1 MLICASSFLYPFYIV
16 LKFSVIE
23 FLVHIDDDRIL
34 PHQKFSS
41 HLSNQLLVSWM
52 SETLFPHNQALLG
65 GIFALDFVIIG
76 KSVGAFVVKFQ
87 VQNDILIK
95 AAESC
100 WECFLSG

>member
-1 MLICASSFLYPFYIV
+1 
-16 LKFSVIE
+16 
-23 FLVHIDDDRIL
+23 
-34 PHQKFSS
+34 
-41 HLSNQLLVSWM
+41 M